1 MRYLPIVVLSL
12 GLISIVMG
20 MAGNREKSLR
30 TGVGIGVV
38 VVALIL
44 MAALFAVVVRRTL
57 GG

>member
-12 GLISIVMG
+12 GLISIVMA

-30 TGVGIGVV
+30 TGVGIGLVV
-38 VVALIL
+38 LALIL